1 MPDGETIARQVRERL
16 SEVEGLLERLT
27 VEAEQLR
34 KLAGAFGAV
43 TDERA
48 PRPRRRTV
56 PATATSSRSSTRRG
70 GKRAQQALKQIA
82 AQPGITVPELAGA
95 MKMKPNYLYR
105 ILPALVKD
113 GALVKQG
120 KGYRVAE

>member
-1 MPDGETIARQVRERL
+1 
-16 SEVEGLLERLT
+16 
-27 VEAEQLR
+27 
-34 KLAGAFGAV
+34 
-43 TDERA
+43 
-48 PRPRRRTV
+48 
-56 PATATSSRSSTRRG
+56 
-70 GKRAQQALKQIA
+70 
-82 AQPGITVPELAGA
+82 VPELAGA